1 MGDYDTMMVQSASE
15 HFKDDDFTPVT
26 FEEATAGLATTEAWV
41 DVAVNGLLCNAVF
54 DKAKDELDEHCD
66 VPDPIKPMAKQ
77 LIRNLT
83 DLVQEFI
90 AIAPTATLVD
100 FTSADIDHLRYH
112 FQKGGI
118 AKVLTSWLNSDCDW
132 PNDDTQ
138 SEARHDD

>member
-1 MGDYDTMMVQSASE
+1 MSNHDASLALQGE
-15 HFKDDDFTPVT
+15 AVHGEDDFTPVT
-26 FEEATAGLATTEAWV
+26 FEEATADLTTAEAWV

-54 DKAKDELDEHCD
+54 DKAKDELDNRCN
-66 VPDPIKPMAKQ
+66 VRDPIRPMAEM

-100 FTSADIDHLRYH
+100 FTSADINQLTNNFNR
-112 FQKGGI
+112 GGI
-118 AKVLTSWLNSDCDW
+118 AEVLTTWLNSDCDW
-132 PNDDTQ
+132 PSDDTQ

>member
-1 MGDYDTMMVQSASE
+1 MSYDASLALQGE
-15 HFKDDDFTPVT
+15 AVYGEGDFTPVT

-54 DKAKDELDEHCD
+54 DKAKDELDERCN
-66 VPDPIKPMAKQ
+66 VPDPVKPMAEQ

-83 DLVQEFI
+83 DLVQEFL

-132 PNDDTQ
+132 PSDDTQ
-138 SEARHDD
+138 REARHDD